1 MDGHESG
8 KPGPRSPDIELA
20 ETFADIARSLLAQ
33 ENVTAL
39 LRRIT
44 TVAVE
49 TIDGCDHADI
59 SLIENG
65 RVVPQAATDDIARR
79 VSELQNAVGEGPC
92 LSAIKEHETYRID
105 NLEVEER
112 WPAFAH
118 RAAEETGV
126 LSVLGFRL
134 FADEDTMGALNLY
147 SREPSAFSDDAEA
160 IGSVF
165 AAHAAVAM
173 VEARHQAQFRESLE
187 SRDVIGQAKGII
199 MSTRHVSD
207 DEAFQ
212 ILIRASQHLNIKLR
226 TVAAEVAETGT
237 PPDE

>member
-1 MDGHESG
+1 
-8 KPGPRSPDIELA
+8 
-20 ETFADIARSLLAQ
+20 
-33 ENVTAL
+33 
-39 LRRIT
+39 
-44 TVAVE
+44 
-49 TIDGCDHADI
+49 
-59 SLIENG
+59 
-65 RVVPQAATDDIARR
+65 
-79 VSELQNAVGEGPC
+79 VGEGPC
-92 LSAIKEHETYRID
+92 LSAIKDHETYRID

-160 IGSVF
+160 FGSVF

-199 MSTRHVSD
+199 MSTRHVTD

-226 TVAAEVAETGT
+226 TVAAEVAETRT